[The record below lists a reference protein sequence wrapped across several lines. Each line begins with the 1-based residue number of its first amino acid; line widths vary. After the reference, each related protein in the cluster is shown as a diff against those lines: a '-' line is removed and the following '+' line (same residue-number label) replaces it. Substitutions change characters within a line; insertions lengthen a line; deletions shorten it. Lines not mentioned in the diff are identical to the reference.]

1 MEAKS
6 DAGVNRGERAP
17 SLQVWDISQLR
28 LRRANREDVL
38 PIPARLEDLLPPEH
52 LARQVWEVV
61 SHLDLSAFYAEIA
74 VTRTSAG
81 RPAIDPLILVAVW
94 VYALSQGETEGR
106 VVARLCVE
114 HLAYIW
120 LCGGVSVN
128 HHSLSDFLGEH
139 EEELDGLF
147 TQVVVRLDGAGL
159 VGWEAQAQ
167 DGMRVGAS
175 AGAASFHR
183 EPTLT
188 KALAAAQA
196 QVAAL
201 DPVAVTGPDG
211 HPVPLPTPGE
221 QAARFRADRERVSR
235 LEAALAELPA
245 VRAAK
250 KTDPERRE
258 ARVSSTDPVARVMKM
273 PDGGYRPAY
282 NWEFATDTAYL
293 VIVGVDVVNS
303 GSDMGQME
311 PMLEQELHRYERLP
325 AQWLADGGFVNLR
338 AIEKWSAYVD
348 ILTPVPTPK
357 DKTRDPYVPLPT
369 DPPGIA
375 AWRERMGTKTAKT
388 TYKLRAATA
397 ECVNAQARIQE
408 GVQQSALRGLG
419 KNRCW
424 ALWVALTHNLL
435 IGIRELGTA
444 LNRWTL
450 APQAALA

>member
-6 DAGVNRGERAP
+6 DAGVNRGEPAA

-38 PIPARLEDLLPPEH
+38 PVPARLEDLLPPEH

-74 VTRTSAG
+74 VTRTSVG

-139 EEELDGLF
+139 EVELDALF

-167 DGMRVGAS
+167 DGMRVRAS

-211 HPVPLPTPGE
+211 SPSPLPTPGE
-221 QAARFRADRERVSR
+221 QAARERAAHDRVTR

-250 KTDPERRE
+250 KTDSERTE
-258 ARVSSTDPVARVMKM
+258 ARVSSTDPAARVMKM

-282 NWEFATDTAYL
+282 NWEFATDTAHL
-293 VIVGVDVVNS
+293 VIMGVDVVNS

-311 PMLEQELHRYERLP
+311 PMLEQELRRYERLP

-348 ILTPVPTPK
+348 ILTPVPSPK

-375 AWRERMGTKTAKT
+375 AWRERMGTKTAQT

-408 GVQQSALRGLG
+408 GVQHSALRGLG

-450 APQAALA
+450 APQVALA